1 MSWKSIE
8 MQVALPR
15 VQDAGKIQEQMQ
27 KQGQHY
33 GDSLTQSQLK
43 QEELKRKRVSESEDI
58 QDLKLKKDT
67 EDDSNNQSEEQSGDS
82 IQTQEEKINHPYLGN
97 RLDLNG

>member
-1 MSWKSIE
+1 MGWKSIE

-33 GDSLTQSQLK
+33 GESLTQSQLK

-58 QDLKLKKDT
+58 HELKLKKDA
-67 EDDSNNQSEEQSGDS
+67 ENNSENQDEENSGEFRQSKEG
-82 IQTQEEKINHPYLGN
+82 KIEHPYLGN
-97 RLDLNG
+97 KLDLNG